1 MSLLSIVILLT
12 HDHSYF
18 RFTLQ
23 LLLHRLQLQ
32 EPASSLQESVQ
43 EEGWQVRHL
52 GSTSEG

>member
-1 MSLLSIVILLT
+1 MT

-32 EPASSLQESVQ
+32 EPASSLQESDLGSAP

-52 GSTSEG
+52 GSTSEE

>member
-1 MSLLSIVILLT
+1 MT